1 MADGISLGS
10 LWNRSGHSG
19 HPGANIPRSLSVERT
34 DCAEYSIFKVLKYFL
49 LYTVNMKFSLLTV
62 SCFFKRRLPGCG
74 STTGFG
80 VSPKFAFGYPNA
92 MLAKRVPPVSVS
104 PGRPASDL
112 FRFFDLY
119 QSIECRTND
128 MESVCHTDFGIHCSC
143 HFFSAYNDHPAS
155 PQKDMGHPSIPLHIF
170 RISFFEER

>member
-1 MADGISLGS
+1 MYHCHHSKGLGEEIPVADGISLGS

-19 HPGANIPRSLSVERT
+19 HPGANIPRSLSVECT

-92 MLAKRVPPVSVS
+92 MLAKPSASRWGGLGAPLSSQSVEKPAGGVNHAIIHSLPPFPVHSEKVNHS
-104 PGRPASDL
+104 
-112 FRFFDLY
+112 
-119 QSIECRTND
+119 
-128 MESVCHTDFGIHCSC
+128 MIHFWGKTGFACSK
-143 HFFSAYNDHPAS
+143 N
-155 PQKDMGHPSIPLHIF
+155 
-170 RISFFEER
+170 RR

>member
-1 MADGISLGS
+1 MFILYSGDWGS
-10 LWNRSGHSG
+10 PQS
-19 HPGANIPRSLSVERT
+19 
-34 DCAEYSIFKVLKYFL
+34 
-49 LYTVNMKFSLLTV
+49 
-62 SCFFKRRLPGCG
+62 
-74 STTGFG
+74 
-80 VSPKFAFGYPNA
+80 AFGYPNA

-143 HFFSAYNDHPAS
+143 HFFSTYDYHPAS
-155 PQKDMGHPSIPLHIF
+155 PQKDMRHPSISLHVF
-170 RISFFEER
+170 RISFFEERRKPKPRTDRYITQFIDFSAIFLHFYPAFFC

>member
-1 MADGISLGS
+1 MYHCHHSKGPGEEIPVADGISLGS

-34 DCAEYSIFKVLKYFL
+34 DCAEYSIFNVLKYFL

-92 MLAKRVPPVSVS
+92 MLAKPSASRWGAWGPSFVPVGGKTGWGS
-104 PGRPASDL
+104 
-112 FRFFDLY
+112 
-119 QSIECRTND
+119 
-128 MESVCHTDFGIHCSC
+128 ESCYNSLPSAISCSLRK
-143 HFFSAYNDHPAS
+143 SES
-155 PQKDMGHPSIPLHIF
+155 
-170 RISFFEER
+170 